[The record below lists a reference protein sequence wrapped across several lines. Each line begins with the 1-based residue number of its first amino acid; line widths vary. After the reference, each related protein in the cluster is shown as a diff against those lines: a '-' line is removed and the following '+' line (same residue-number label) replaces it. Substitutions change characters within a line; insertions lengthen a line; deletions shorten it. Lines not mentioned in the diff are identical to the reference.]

1 MNLPFFMLSVHI
13 PSFLLGYNS
22 LIVVMFS
29 LSSPLLTDGQHR
41 VIEFVQG
48 VYNNVVIIQTKVSDQ
63 TNNTK
68 KNDMQYISIPYI
80 TVYDA
85 ER

>member
-29 LSSPLLTDGQHR
+29 LSSPLLTDGPHR

-48 VYNNVVIIQTKVSDQ
+48 VCNNVVIIQTKVSDQ